1 MSDDGYVRLTVRVCL
16 RVKHE
21 ASNEAPQQ
29 VRGLGGPAQ
38 DPPPPSHNQVVE
50 WLSQGWPLYG
60 AQPRGLGGPAQVPPV
75 QVPVKPDPVKQDP
88 DQEAPAA
95 AVQAPVHVPVHNE
108 QAPAAA
114 VQAPAPGGPVRRGR
128 VPAVRHNPMRR
139 VRLGPRPQR
148 DKRPPPYLGAYLR
161 PDAQGRY

>member
-1 MSDDGYVRLTVRVCL
+1 MVTGV
-16 RVKHE
+16 VKREPGE
-21 ASNEAPQQ
+21 ASQP

-38 DPPPPSHNQVVE
+38 VPPAQVNE
-50 WLSQGWPLYG
+50 WLARAWPISG
-60 AQPRGLGGPAQVPPV
+60 AQPRGLGGPAQ
-75 QVPVKPDPVKQDP
+75 
-88 DQEAPAA
+88 APA
-95 AVQAPVHVPVHNE
+95 VQE
-108 QAPAAA
+108 APAAA

-128 VPAVRHNPMRR
+128 VPAVRRNPMRR

>member
-1 MSDDGYVRLTVRVCL
+1 MSDYVRLTVRL
-16 RVKHE
+16 ALVKRE
-21 ASNEAPQQ
+21 ASNEASQP

-38 DPPPPSHNQVVE
+38 DPPPPSHDDVVG
-50 WLSQGWPLYG
+50 WLKQGWPLCG

-128 VPAVRHNPMRR
+128 VPAVRRNPMRR